1 MEIYMFRH
9 LFRDVAARKTDIMRL
24 ELSGRFAINVVNNLI
39 VVHHQASRVINFIIK
54 SQLLFFVMI

>member
-39 VVHHQASRVINFIIK
+39 VVHHQASRVGNLIIP
-54 SQLLFFVMI
+54 LLL